1 MFMPLTMEA
10 IVAFFLEATFIGL
23 WIFGRDRLPS
33 DGLSVLLLVPS
44 ALFRMLF
51 PFEQL
56 AVVQ

>member
-1 MFMPLTMEA
+1 MPPAMEA
-10 IVAFFLEATFIGL
+10 IVAFFTEATFIGL
-23 WIFGRDRLPS
+23 WIFGWDRLPS
-33 DGLSVLLLVPS
+33 DGLSVLLLVSS